1 MNIAAA
7 NVVIKTADAQNKIW
21 MDSEVFY
28 VVADNGM
35 VSVWAVEDEEAI
47 QLGARHPGTSG
58 KTPAEIAHNIYG
70 A

>member
-21 MDSEVFY
+21 IDDDVFY
-28 VVADNGM
+28 VVADNGT
-35 VSVWAVEDEEAI
+35 VSVWAVEDDEAI
-47 QLGARHPGTSG
+47 QLGARNPGTSG
-58 KTPAEIAHNIYG
+58 KTSAEIARNIYG